1 MSLIYKNKIPALMV
15 GYPTVSDKYNVS
27 GAVLEG
33 TQSVNNGEL
42 VTFGSASGGYK
53 KITALTSAKD
63 IAGIV
68 LATNVKVATTYP
80 ANDENIA
87 TKPGEGFNLCIW
99 GYIAVDCDATAVEA
113 DVKEGATVYVTAA
126 GKCTTVKDAN
136 FETTWTFTGVKEK
149 HGDTLVAEI
158 YMK

>member
-99 GYIAVDCDATAVEA
+99 GYIAIDCDVTAVEA

-126 GKCTTVKDAN
+126 GKCTTVKGAN